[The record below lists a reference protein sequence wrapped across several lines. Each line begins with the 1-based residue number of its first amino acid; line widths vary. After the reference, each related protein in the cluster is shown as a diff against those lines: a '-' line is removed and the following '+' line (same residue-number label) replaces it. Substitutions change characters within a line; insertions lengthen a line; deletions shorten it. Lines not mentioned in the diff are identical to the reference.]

1 MGIGAKRNIAA
12 IIIGAVTHFA
22 SAQFDGT
29 IRRFTSADRRIHE
42 SSASAGPESGFQRLA
57 SQLFD
62 LRMRLLISAAQ
73 SSAWESVYARCMNR
87 ALARPPSVV
96 SVEPLAIQTMQRQT
110 HLERDRLFGTEL
122 LSAATEN
129 LYRSLSPD
137 QQRIADQLLPDLISD
152 FIGATSWTG
161 TFAGQRR

>member
-12 IIIGAVTHFA
+12 IIIGAVTHSA

-96 SVEPLAIQTMQRQT
+96 SVEPLAIQAMQKQT
-110 HLERDRLFGTEL
+110 YLGNH
-122 LSAATEN
+122 
-129 LYRSLSPD
+129 
-137 QQRIADQLLPDLISD
+137 
-152 FIGATSWTG
+152 
-161 TFAGQRR
+161 